1 MSEMISYW
9 QQEIEN
15 YLLTRIDKI
24 PNIST
29 RLKKAMLYACSSGG
43 KRIRPLLVLLIVI

>member
-15 YLLTRIDKI
+15 YLLTRIEEI

-29 RLKKAMLYACSSGG
+29 RLKEAYAVC
-43 KRIRPLLVLLIVI
+43 